1 MVAMPELNTLPCDQI
16 RQTLVL
22 YIDHELPSE
31 QEYQVYQFHFQ
42 QCPPCNEV
50 MVHES
55 AVLSMMQNLLRST
68 CNETAPDDLH
78 ERIRQQT
85 EELAGQSQVQFFSTS
100 TTITNFTF
108 DGTTSIQV
116 TQEFTHEIRHDF
128 TEGE

>member
-1 MVAMPELNTLPCDQI
+1 MNNLHSVPCDQI
-16 RQTLVL
+16 MQTLIL
-22 YIDHELPSE
+22 YIDHELPSD
-31 QEYQVYQFHFQ
+31 QEYALFQIHFQ
-42 QCPPCNEV
+42 ECEPCKE
-50 MVHES
+50 MMLYES
-55 AVLSMMQNLLRST
+55 EALAFMKNLLRST
-68 CNETAPDDLH
+68 CNEQAPQDLH

-85 EELAGQSQVQFFSTS
+85 EALAGQSQVNFFSTS

>member
-1 MVAMPELNTLPCDQI
+1 MSNLYLIPCDQV
-16 RQTLVL
+16 RQTLIL
-22 YIDHELPSE
+22 YIDHELSSD
-31 QEYQVYQFHFQ
+31 QDYLLYQFHFQ
-42 QCPPCNEV
+42 ECPPCNEV

-55 AVLSMMQNLLRST
+55 AAIAIMQNLLRNS
-68 CNETAPDDLH
+68 CNEEAPEDLH

-85 EELAGQSQVQFFSTS
+85 EALAGQSQVEFFSSST
-100 TTITNFTF
+100 TTITNFSF

>member
-1 MVAMPELNTLPCDQI
+1 MHELDMLPCDQI
-16 RQTLVL
+16 QQTLVL

-31 QEYQVYQFHFQ
+31 QEYQIYQIHFE
-42 QCPPCNEV
+42 QCPPCNEI

-55 AVLSMMQNLLRST
+55 AILAMMQNLLRST
-68 CNETAPDDLH
+68 CNEQAPDDLKRKIK
-78 ERIRQQT
+78 EQT
-85 EELAGQSQVQFFSTS
+85 DALAGQSQVQFFSSS